1 MYRNMLICST
11 LSVAAAITGCSSRG
25 SVTLADSTRADSTG
39 ADSTRTAPNEVEQRV
54 ALPPPERVH
63 LATLPVGTLLRV
75 RTTSTV
81 STRANRAGETFRASL
96 EDSLVTNGL
105 VVAPRGSDVTVEIT
119 DSNKGGRIK
128 GRAHIALRLLSI
140 NSVGFHRRILTNTLW
155 YQARGTKKKDF
166 AKIGAGSGMGAGIG
180 AIAGGGVGAAIGA
193 GAGAGAGG
201 IVVLATRGDPAVV
214 PSESVL
220 QFRLSEPLTVEI
232 RS

>member
-1 MYRNMLICST
+1 MYRNTLLNRALMGTT
-11 LSVAAAITGCSSRG
+11 LSLAAAITGCSSRG
-25 SVTLADSTRADSTG
+25 SVALADSTRPAQTD
-39 ADSTRTAPNEVEQRV
+39 VEQR
-54 ALPPPERVH
+54 APIPPPERIH
-63 LATLPVGTLLRV
+63 LATLPAGTLLRV

-81 STRANRAGETFRASL
+81 STRSNRAGETFRASL
-96 EDSLVTNGL
+96 EDSLITNGL

-128 GRAHIALRLLSI
+128 GRAHIALRLLDI
-140 NSVGFHRRILTNTLW
+140 NSAGLHHIRTNTLW
-155 YQARGTKKKDF
+155 YQARGTKRKDF
-166 AKIGAGSGMGAGIG
+166 AKIGAGSGFGAGIG
-180 AIAGGGVGAAIGA
+180 AIAGGGIGAAIGA

-220 QFRLSEPLTVEI
+220 QFRLREPLTVEI

>member
-1 MYRNMLICST
+1 MYRNTLLNRALIGTT
-11 LSVAAAITGCSSRG
+11 LSLAAAITGCSSRG
-25 SVTLADSTRADSTG
+25 SVAL
-39 ADSTRTAPNEVEQRV
+39 ADSTRTAPNDAEQRV
-54 ALPPPERVH
+54 SIPPAERIH
-63 LATLPVGTLLRV
+63 LATLPAGTLLRV

-81 STRANRAGETFRASL
+81 STRSNRAGETFRASL
-96 EDSLVTNGL
+96 EDPLVTNGL

-128 GRAHIALRLLSI
+128 GRAHIALSLLSI
-140 NSVGFHRRILTNTLW
+140 NSTGLHHIRTNTLW

-166 AKIGAGSGMGAGIG
+166 AKIGAGTGIGAGIG
-180 AIAGGGVGAAIGA
+180 AIAGGGIGAAVGA

-201 IVVLATRGDPAVV
+201 ILVLSTRGDPAVV

-220 QFRLSEPLTVEI
+220 QFRLREPLTVEI

>member
-1 MYRNMLICST
+1 MYRNTLLNRALIGTT
-11 LSVAAAITGCSSRG
+11 LSLAAAVTGCSSRG
-25 SVTLADSTRADSTG
+25 SVALADSTRA
-39 ADSTRTAPNEVEQRV
+39 APNEVEQRV
-54 ALPPPERVH
+54 PIPPLERIH
-63 LATLPVGTLLRV
+63 LATLPAGTLLRV

-140 NSVGFHRRILTNTLW
+140 NSAGFHRSIFTNTLW
-155 YQARGTKKKDF
+155 YQARGTKRKDF
-166 AKIGAGSGMGAGIG
+166 AKIGAGSGFGAGIG
-180 AIAGGGVGAAIGA
+180 AIAGGGIGAAVGA

-220 QFRLSEPLTVEI
+220 QFRLREPLTIEI